1 MDSLS
6 QIVLGAA
13 VGEAVLGRKIGNK
26 AIYLGALAGTV
37 PDLDVLSSIFNN
49 DEIFKLLNHR
59 SNSHAIFYQ
68 IIYSIPF
75 AVLFYVFFKK
85 RISLTSWYLFWF
97 LGFLTHTLLDCF
109 TTYGTQLL
117 LPFSNY
123 LVGFNNISVVDP
135 FYTIPFLIFVVAC
148 LFIDYKNPIRLKVIT
163 IGFIV
168 SCSYLMFT
176 FYNKYQVHQEIKT
189 ALNEQKIA
197 YKSISTSPTLFNNF
211 LWSGIIE
218 SDSTFLLCEYS
229 TLQKSKQISFYN
241 FPKNLNLEE
250 NYKSNALDV
259 LKWFSQGKYILEK
272 QKDTLNFYVIKWGR
286 QDYSKSNY
294 EKSFRFYYKLYR
306 NDKGQIIVKAEQKF
320 KRSELKKA
328 FRQLFN
334 RIFYN

>member
-26 AIYLGALAGTV
+26 AIYLGALAGTI
-37 PDLDVLSSIFNN
+37 PDLDIISSFFNN
-49 DEIFKLLNHR
+49 DEIFKLLAHR
-59 SNSHAIFYQ
+59 SYTHAVFYQ
-68 IIYSIPF
+68 IFYSIPF
-75 AVLFYVFFKK
+75 AFLFYHIFKK
-85 RISLTSWYLFWF
+85 NVSLKLWYLFWF
-97 LGFLTHTLLDCF
+97 LGFFTHALLDCF

-123 LVGFNNISVVDP
+123 LVGFNNIAVVDP

-148 LFIDYKNPIRLKVIT
+148 LFINFKNPTRVKVIT
-163 IGFIV
+163 IGFVV

-241 FPKNLNLEE
+241 FPKNQNLEV

-286 QDYSKSNY
+286 QDYSKTNY

-306 NDKGQIIVKAEQKF
+306 NDKGQIIVNAEQKF

-328 FRQLFN
+328 FRQLYN